1 MYICIY
7 AAPSVHDYMACL
19 IEHTFEF
26 SLKCVEIWFSLVPL
40 DSAVTKQERN
50 PKHNI
55 NLAIERLRL
64 IKDALLSPSRERKRA
79 GSPDD
84 PQRGWLLQGTNA

>member
-50 PKHNI
+50 PKQNS
-55 NLAIERLRL
+55 NLAI
-64 IKDALLSPSRERKRA
+64 
-79 GSPDD
+79 GSK
-84 PQRGWLLQGTNA
+84 